1 MMWWYIKGIAFV
13 IFSAVKNLIKTFP
26 AKTAVTVICMIL
38 AGRSLV
44 RSCKKGEKV

>member
-13 IFSAVKNLIKTFP
+13 IFSTVKNLIKMFP
-26 AKTAVTVICMIL
+26 AQTAVTVICMIV

-44 RSCKKGEKV
+44 RSCEKGEKV